1 MYAVYSIVDDSMTR
15 TILENCATFEVEGD
29 GKHGL
34 LIFFKE
40 EINKKGFA
48 LTKDNQ
54 IRLKLF
60 KDGESM
66 KEEGDINNF
75 NYNRIKV
82 KTFQTLKDLPM
93 DIQLGLLKGE

>member
-15 TILENCATFEVEGD
+15 TILENCVLFKVD
-29 GKHGL
+29 GEHGEL
-34 LIFFKE
+34 LFFKPQ
-40 EINKKGFA
+40 INKLGFA
-48 LTKDNQ
+48 LNMDRQ
-54 IRLKLF
+54 LRLKLF

-82 KTFQTLKDLPM
+82 KTFRTLKDLPM
-93 DIQLGLLKGE
+93 DIQLELLKGE